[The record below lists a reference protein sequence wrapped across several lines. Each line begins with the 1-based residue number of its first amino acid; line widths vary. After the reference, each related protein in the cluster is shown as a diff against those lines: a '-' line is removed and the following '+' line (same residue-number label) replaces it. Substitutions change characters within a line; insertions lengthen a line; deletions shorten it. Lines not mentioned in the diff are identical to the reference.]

1 MAVYHKKDAREV
13 LEWDDI
19 QFAYF
24 LRQAQAIGR
33 WLWNFF
39 PPEVGGKNEEETRTA
54 VQELQDKTPSL
65 VVPSHEQF
73 EDIRSECESHG
84 IIGPVG

>member
-1 MAVYHKKDAREV
+1 MSVYHKSEQQV
-13 LEWDDI
+13 LAWDDI

-24 LRQAQAIGR
+24 LRQAQAIDR

-39 PPEVGGKNEEETRTA
+39 PPEVGGKDDGARREA
-54 VQELQDKTPSL
+54 VQKLQDDTPSL
-65 VVPSHEQF
+65 VVPSSEQF

>member
-1 MAVYHKKDAREV
+1 MILYSKTEKQV
-13 LEWDDI
+13 LAWDDI

-24 LRQAQAIGR
+24 LRQADAFGR
-33 WLWNFF
+33 WLWRFF
-39 PPEVGGKNEEETRTA
+39 PPEIGGKDENERSAA

-65 VVPSHEQF
+65 LVPSHEQF
-73 EDIRSECESHG
+73 EHIRAECDSHG

>member
-1 MAVYHKKDAREV
+1 MAVYKKSETEV
-13 LEWDDI
+13 LAWDDI

-24 LRQAQAIGR
+24 LRHAQAIGR

-39 PPEVGGKNEEETRTA
+39 PPEVGGKDENERRAA

-65 VVPSHEQF
+65 LVPSSEQF
-73 EDIRSECESHG
+73 DEIRSECESHG

>member
-1 MAVYHKKDAREV
+1 MAVYHKSEKQV
-13 LEWDDI
+13 LAWDDI

-24 LRQAQAIGR
+24 LRNAQLFGR

-39 PPEVGGKNEEETRTA
+39 PPEVGGKDENERRAA
-54 VQELQDKTPSL
+54 VQKLEEDTPSL
-65 VVPSHEQF
+65 LVPSHEQF
-73 EDIRSECESHG
+73 EDIRAECDSHG

>member
-1 MAVYHKKDAREV
+1 MAVYHKQSAREV

-24 LRQAQAIGR
+24 LRQAQAMGR

-39 PPEVGGKNEEETRTA
+39 PPEVGGKDESARRAA

-65 VVPSHEQF
+65 LVPSSEQF